1 MSKRLPTNVA
11 ASVRQRLLNLSK
23 EKNEDFTLTL
33 VQYVAER
40 FLYRLSKSS
49 HAEHFILKGAL
60 LLATRVGR
68 RYRPTRDIDFLEYG
82 EASQGALARAV
93 EDIASIR
100 VEDDGLLFDLKTLE
114 IDEIRE
120 HQEYGGLR
128 VSMNVMLERARIP
141 LQIDVAYGDAVVPAA
156 MDLEYPTL
164 LGGATP
170 RVRAYPI
177 ETVVAEKSEAIV
189 KLGMANSRMK
199 DYYDLWLIAATFTFD
214 GQVLTRAFV
223 ATFERRRTGLPSNGP
238 VGLTDEFAQAADN
251 VKRWRGFLE
260 ANGLD
265 DAPKEL
271 PRVVDAVGNLI
282 LPPLRAA
289 AARSLFEQRWSPDTN
304 WK

>member
-1 MSKRLPTNVA
+1 VA
-11 ASVRQRLLNLSK
+11 ASIRQRLLSLSK
-23 EKNEDFTLTL
+23 DKNEDFTLTL
-33 VQYVAER
+33 VQYAAER

-68 RYRPTRDIDFLEYG
+68 RYRPTRDIDFLEHG

-100 VEDDGLLFDLKTLE
+100 VEDDGLVFDLKTLE

-120 HQEYGGLR
+120 NQEYGGLR
-128 VSMNVMLERARIP
+128 VSMDVMLERARIP
-141 LQIDVAYGDAVVPAA
+141 LQIDVAYGDAVVPAT

-214 GQVLTRAFV
+214 GQVLTKALV
-223 ATFERRRTGLPSNGP
+223 ATFERRRTELPSNSP
-238 VGLTDEFAQAADN
+238 IGLTDEFAQAADN

-271 PRVVDAVGNLI
+271 PRVVEAVGNLI

-289 AARSLFEQRWSPDTN
+289 AARRSFEQRWSPDTD